1 MASNCSLIKLVSG
14 DNSSSFQG
22 IEQTL
27 NNIKSDEQ
35 KNSEISEK
43 KLPINISKRNMTS
56 LRKSLYDLK
65 YKQFL
70 LILCDFDLVPQ
81 MHLNKSSNVRRLSF
95 VIP

>member
-35 KNSEISEK
+35 KNSEI
-43 KLPINISKRNMTS
+43 
-56 LRKSLYDLK
+56 
-65 YKQFL
+65 F
-70 LILCDFDLVPQ
+70 
-81 MHLNKSSNVRRLSF
+81 
-95 VIP
+95 